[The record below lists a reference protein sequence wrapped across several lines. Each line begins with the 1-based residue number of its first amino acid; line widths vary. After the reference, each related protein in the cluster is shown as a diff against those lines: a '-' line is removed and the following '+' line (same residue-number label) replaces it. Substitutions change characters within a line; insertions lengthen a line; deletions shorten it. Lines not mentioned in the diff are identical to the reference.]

1 MTRVIEWL
9 ISLLIVVAVFI
20 VIGVFLPSKRSVSH
34 EVETNRPM
42 STVTDL
48 IGSFT
53 RFKDW
58 NALIN
63 HDPKMKLE
71 VSGPASGVGAKLA
84 YASQDSRVG
93 AGTWEVSEVIPGE
106 RIVYVLDTPG
116 RGKNKKMTFTFERTG
131 QRNQNVKI

>member
-71 VSGPASGVGAKLA
+71 VSGPASGVGAKLSYSSTQA
-84 YASQDSRVG
+84 QVG
-93 AGTWEVSEVIPGE
+93 SGSWEVIEEVPGE
-106 RIVYVLDTPG
+106 RIVYALNTPG
-116 RGKNKKMTFTFERTG
+116 RGQNKKMTFTFERTG
-131 QRNQNVKI
+131 Q